1 METQHSLH
9 ADCFADAPPHTLCIV
24 KPKGFVTRLVALSAA
39 RAWLVVVIA
48 SILCAATTL
57 YVMRYFAMTTDTSA
71 LLSSNLPWRV
81 RQATFDKAFPSDD
94 SNLVVVIDGRTAE
107 LSEEAAA
114 RLAAGISAQPALFHS
129 VRRPDA
135 GPFWAHDKLLFAST
149 ADVKKFTS
157 QLLSAQPFLG
167 SMATDPSLRGLANT
181 LSLTMQG
188 VSSGQ
193 ASPQQLRTPIRKLA
207 AAFDALSR
215 GKPAFFSWHSLMTGQ
230 APDTHELRHIILVD
244 PVLDFA
250 RLRPGQ
256 LPIDAIR
263 ATATRLGLDSA
274 HGVRV
279 RVTGPVALQDDEF
292 ATLAQRA
299 GWIALV
305 ATGAIILMLWFAVR
319 SPRLIVS
326 ILITM
331 IAGLVATT
339 GLGLALYHRFN
350 LISVAFIP
358 LFVGMGM
365 DLAIQFSVRYRA
377 ERRSGWDVTPALI
390 ATGQAMGKSL
400 ILAATAIAAG
410 FLAFA
415 PTAYYGVSQ
424 LGVIAGLGIFV
435 ALALSLTLLPA
446 LIALTRAPGAGRNRA
461 GARLTAIDDY
471 VSRHRESVVGIG
483 AAVALASFVL
493 LPRLHFDF
501 NPMHLRSSKVESVA
515 ALDELMRDPDRS
527 PNTLEVIRPSLA
539 QADRLARIFR
549 NDPTVSGARTLS
561 TFIPTQQPR
570 KIALISDAANLLDF
584 TLNPPDVAAPPTDAE
599 VVQSLRRAAG
609 KLRQGAI
616 ADPAI
621 RADAS
626 RLADAFDRLALGS
639 PATRA
644 RAAQMVVPWFVT
656 TLGQI
661 RDLLHPRPVGIRT
674 LPPDIVRQ
682 WLTADG
688 QARVSVLPKGDSNN
702 DEVLRRF
709 VIAGIRI
716 APDATGTAVY
726 IQDYARAVVDA
737 FIEAGVLSF
746 AAISCLLFVVLR
758 RLRDVAITMAPIV
771 LTGLLTMDTCVLL
784 GQPLNFANII
794 ALPLLFGIG
803 VAFHIY
809 FVMSWRAGGSHLLTS
824 SLARGVFF
832 SALATATGFGSLW
845 ASKHPGTASMG
856 ELLMISLVWT
866 LVSALLFQPALI
878 SLATRRTPVPQA
890 AAGSAFA
897 LGRSTAHRERRDP

>member
-1 METQHSLH
+1 
-9 ADCFADAPPHTLCIV
+9 V
-24 KPKGFVTRLVALSAA
+24 KPKGFVTHLVALSAA

-48 SILCAATTL
+48 SMLCAAATQ
-57 YVMRYFAMTTDTSA
+57 YVMGHFAMTSDTGT
-71 LLSSNLPWRV
+71 LLSPKLPWRV
-81 RQATFDKAFPSDD
+81 RQSAFDRAFPSDG
-94 SNLVVVIDGRTAE
+94 SNLVVVIDGRTPE
-107 LSEEAAA
+107 LSEQAAA
-114 RLAAGISAQPALFHS
+114 RLAAGISAQPALFRS

-149 ADVKKFTS
+149 AEVKKLIS
-157 QLLSAQPFLG
+157 QLLEAQPFLG
-167 SMATDPSLRGLANT
+167 SMAADPSLRGLANT

-193 ASPQQLRTPIRKLA
+193 ASPQQLRTPIRSLA
-207 AAFDALSR
+207 DAFDDLSR
-215 GKPAFFSWHSLMTGQ
+215 GKAAFFSWHSLITGD
-230 APDTHELRHIILVD
+230 APDTRELRHIILVD
-244 PVLDFA
+244 PVLNFA
-250 RLRPGQ
+250 QLRPGR

-279 RVTGPVALQDDEF
+279 RITGPVALQDDEF

-299 GWIALV
+299 GLIAVV

-319 SPRLIVS
+319 SPRLIAS
-326 ILITM
+326 ILVTM
-331 IAGLVATT
+331 IAGLVTTT

-350 LISVAFIP
+350 VISVAFIP
-358 LFVGMGM
+358 LFVGMGI
-365 DLAIQFSVRYRA
+365 DLGIQFSVRYRA
-377 ERRSGWDVTPALI
+377 ERRRGWDVTPALI
-390 ATGQAMGKSL
+390 ATGHAMGKSL
-400 ILAATAIAAG
+400 MLAATAIAAG
-410 FLAFA
+410 FLAFT

-424 LGVIAGLGIFV
+424 LGVIAGLGMFV

-446 LIALTRAPGAGRNRA
+446 LIALTRAPGAPRSRA
-461 GARLTAIDDY
+461 SARLTAVDDY

-493 LPRLHFDF
+493 LPQLRFDF

-515 ALDELMRDPDRS
+515 TLDDLMRDPDLS

-539 QADRLARIFR
+539 DADRLARIFR

-561 TFIPTQQPR
+561 TFIPTDQPR

-584 TLNPPDVAAPPTDAE
+584 TLNPPDVAPPPTDAE
-599 VVQSLRRAAG
+599 VVDGLRRAAA

-621 RADAS
+621 RADAR
-626 RLADAFDRLALGS
+626 RLADEFDRLALGS
-639 PATRA
+639 PAMRA
-644 RAAQMVVPWFVT
+644 RAAQMVVPGFVT
-656 TLGQI
+656 TLGQL
-661 RDLLHPRPVGIRT
+661 RDSLHPRPVGIET
-674 LPPDIVRQ
+674 LPPDIVHQ

-688 QARVSVLPKGDSNN
+688 RARVSVLPKGDSN
-702 DEVLRRF
+702 DDAVLRRF
-709 VIAGIRI
+709 VAAGIRI

-746 AAISCLLFVVLR
+746 VAISCLLLVVLR

-771 LTGLLTMDTCVLL
+771 LTGLLTMDTCVLI

-866 LVSALLFQPALI
+866 LASALLFQPALM
-878 SLATRRTPVPQA
+878 SLATRKTA
-890 AAGSAFA
+890 ARQVAPGPAFA
-897 LGRSTAHRERRDP
+897 LGRSPARRERRDP